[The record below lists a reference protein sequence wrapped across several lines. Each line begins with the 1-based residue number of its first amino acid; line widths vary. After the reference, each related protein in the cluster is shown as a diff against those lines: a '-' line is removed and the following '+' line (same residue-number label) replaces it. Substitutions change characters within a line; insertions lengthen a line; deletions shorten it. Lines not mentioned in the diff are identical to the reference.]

1 MKMQSPPN
9 NAYREILPPGH
20 YAYSSGFPTMMKN
33 VSPTYT
39 IPTEP
44 VFLDHL
50 LMNLEKT
57 IVVATTMGALEGKL
71 TGVAIDHIQ
80 LTIGNINYHIRHQ
93 HIVYYTGK
101 P

>member
-1 MKMQSPPN
+1 MQGFPHDS
-9 NAYREILPPGH
+9 YREILPPGQ
-20 YAYSSGFPTMMKN
+20 YAYSSGFPAMMKN
-33 VSPTYT
+33 LSPTYT
-39 IPTEP
+39 IAAEP

-50 LMNLEKT
+50 LMNVEKT
-57 IVVATTMGALEGKL
+57 IVVATTIGPLEGKL

-80 LTIGNINYHIRHQ
+80 LTVGNVNHHIRYQ